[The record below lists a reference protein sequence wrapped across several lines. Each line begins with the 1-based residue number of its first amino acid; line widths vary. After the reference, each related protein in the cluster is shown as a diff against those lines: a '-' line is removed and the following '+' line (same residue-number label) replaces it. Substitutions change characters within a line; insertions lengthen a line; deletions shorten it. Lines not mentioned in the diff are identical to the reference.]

1 MTCWTFKPNDWLF
14 NSPNCNNLIAGTI
27 LNRINIIGIAIRPM
41 YMTSR
46 VSAAAILRKVVSY
59 LVHLIRFN

>member
-46 VSAAAILRKVVSY
+46 VSAAANPPKSS
-59 LVHLIRFN
+59 